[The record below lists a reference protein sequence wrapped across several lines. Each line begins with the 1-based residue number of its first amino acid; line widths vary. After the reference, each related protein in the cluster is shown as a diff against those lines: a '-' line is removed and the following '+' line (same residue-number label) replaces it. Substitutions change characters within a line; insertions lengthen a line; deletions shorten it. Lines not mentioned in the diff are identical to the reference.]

1 MSQMNSF
8 SLTLLNKDRCLFL
21 PTVVIRSIRIYY
33 FDAICVRFDFLAN
46 IFFTAVASTDIE
58 AVFSS
63 SDSAEPAGGTSE

>member
-33 FDAICVRFDFLAN
+33 FDAICVRFDFI